1 MSGSPI
7 EKLPLN
13 PGVGSRVY
21 RLWRPGSKY
30 LIVPAEME
38 RHGIKPLPALDLMKK
53 RDLEIYAF
61 SADVQEPSGTRIA
74 RRRRQTNQTTADPE
88 ESTADQ
94 NSISFAAVLKQ
105 VLGSYLGIDPGGV
118 IVTNL

>member
-1 MSGSPI
+1 MSGAPI
-7 EKLPLN
+7 EKLPVN
-13 PGVGSRVY
+13 PGVSSRVH

-38 RHGIKPLPALDLMKK
+38 LHGIKPLPSLDLMK
-53 RDLEIYAF
+53 RDLEIFRFQRGRTGAF
-61 SADVQEPSGTRIA
+61 RNENNSTAKA
-74 RRRRQTNQTTADPE
+74 NQPTHADPE

-94 NSISFAAVLKQ
+94 NSMSFAAVLKQ
-105 VLGSYLGIDPGGV
+105 VLGLYLGIDPGAV